1 MSRNTIIIEQLP
13 PNSVVIE
20 TTSNLV
26 SSHSNLSGLTADD
39 HLQYVH
45 VSNDRTITANH
56 NLINGID
63 FSGIHQSVAYVPS
76 NVDISGGNINGT
88 AIGAIN
94 PAQGFFTTLNINGN
108 QTQPYDPNNINITG
122 GNINGTTIGQTYPA
136 SGNFSSITING
147 SPLVNPMPSIAANSI
162 TYDKLS
168 NSGTASLNAQKRM
181 AKAWVNFNGS
191 GVISIRD
198 SFNVSSITDNG
209 VGNYTIN
216 FATPF
221 ANTNYCVTIFARDI
235 DNDSYVAN
243 LAAVTLASVK
253 TVNSFMVYSAN
264 IRNGIL
270 YDSSEYNVI
279 VMAG

>member
-26 SSHSNLSGLTADD
+26 SNHSNLSNLTADD

-45 VSNDRTITANH
+45 VSNNRTITANH
-56 NLINGID
+56 NLVNGID
-63 FSGIHQSVAYVPS
+63 FSGVHQSVAYVPS
-76 NVDISGGNINGT
+76 NVN
-88 AIGAIN
+88 
-94 PAQGFFTTLNINGN
+94 L
-108 QTQPYDPNNINITG
+108 TG
-122 GNINGTTIGQTYPA
+122 GNIDGIPIGQTYPA
-136 SGNFSSITING
+136 SGNFSTITING
-147 SPLVNPMPSIAANSI
+147 SPLVINPNPSIAPNSI

-168 NSGTASLNAQKRM
+168 NSGTANLNAQKRM
-181 AKAWVNFNGS
+181 AKAWVNFNGT

>member
-76 NVDISGGNINGT
+76 NVE
-88 AIGAIN
+88 
-94 PAQGFFTTLNINGN
+94 
-108 QTQPYDPNNINITG
+108 ITG
-122 GNINGTTIGQTYPA
+122 GSINGVSIGQTYPA

-168 NSGTASLNAQKRM
+168 NSTTASLNAQKRM

-216 FATPF
+216 FASPF